1 MPTKDWK
8 LDAIREFRTAL
19 NAVAA
24 GAGVAPTTKT
34 TRPVGGGVCVCVV
47 GTGQMHTARQ
57 FSQGQGTWTGQE
69 HGAPLRL
76 LHSHCFSFISI

>member
-24 GAGVAPTTKT
+24 GAGVAP
-34 TRPVGGGVCVCVV
+34 R
-47 GTGQMHTARQ
+47 
-57 FSQGQGTWTGQE
+57 SQGQGTWTGQE
-69 HGAPLRL
+69 HGAQLRF